1 MSPTQDLSSSNCL
14 AAWGVGLSGLTC
26 IGDKLSR
33 ATASNLEANSL
44 VFKMHQY
51 YFVATSSL
59 LSGPVALWRRTEVP
73 NITVESGKPSYDRP
87 GLAKLHSTL
96 RALHQSTNANSL
108 VTTELATRGLDHS
121 GSDSLAAAPAQM
133 GRTISSKIL
142 EVRMKSSA
150 TRKQEIFLAKRIEGV
165 RFRIDSLRYRYG
177 SSIELN
183 AENLI

>member
-1 MSPTQDLSSSNCL
+1 MQDLSSSRCL
-14 AAWGVGLSGLTC
+14 AAWGVGLTGLTC

-51 YFVATSSL
+51 YFVAATSL
-59 LSGPVALWRRTEVP
+59 LSGPVALWRSTEVP

-96 RALHQSTNANSL
+96 RALHQSTKANS
-108 VTTELATRGLDHS
+108 VVSTELATRGLDHS
-121 GSDSLAAAPAQM
+121 GSDSLATAPAQM

-150 TRKQEIFLAKRIEGV
+150 TRKQEINLAKRIEGA
-165 RFRIDSLRYRYG
+165 RFRIDSLR
-177 SSIELN
+177 
-183 AENLI
+183 

>member
-1 MSPTQDLSSSNCL
+1 MLPIQDLSSSRCL

-33 ATASNLEANSL
+33 ATASNLQANSL

-51 YFVATSSL
+51 YFVAASSL

-121 GSDSLAAAPAQM
+121 GSDSLAAAPAQI

-150 TRKQEIFLAKRIEGV
+150 TRKQEIVLAKRIEDV
-165 RFRIDSLRYRYG
+165 RFRIDSLR
-177 SSIELN
+177 
-183 AENLI
+183 

>member
-1 MSPTQDLSSSNCL
+1 MIQDLTSSRCL
-14 AAWGVGLSGLTC
+14 AAWGVGLAGLTC

-33 ATASNLEANSL
+33 ATTSNLETNAL

-51 YFVATSSL
+51 YFVAASSL

-73 NITVESGKPSYDRP
+73 NITVESGKPSYDRS

-121 GSDSLAAAPAQM
+121 GSDSLASAPAQI

-150 TRKQEIFLAKRIEGV
+150 TRKQEIFLAKRIEDV
-165 RFRIDSLRYRYG
+165 RFRIDSLR
-177 SSIELN
+177 
-183 AENLI
+183 